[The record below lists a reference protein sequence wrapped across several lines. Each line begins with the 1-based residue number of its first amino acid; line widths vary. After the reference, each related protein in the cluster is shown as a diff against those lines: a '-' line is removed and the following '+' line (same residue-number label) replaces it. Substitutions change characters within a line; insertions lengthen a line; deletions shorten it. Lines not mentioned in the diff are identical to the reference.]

1 MIRAYWRTRTSPAQ
15 TGILSAP
22 RSVEATARSRRS
34 LRSGSR
40 DTDAARTAWAHEG
53 AIPSPTWSARE
64 RTSVSTRALWTPVAF
79 GTEVRA
85 APVSSLPEAPRSRW
99 SRLSGSGLSRENQAV
114 TGHPVARLARSRVG
128 SATALT
134 TVGPPAAS
142 ANASSRAAMRSFDR
156 VGGLP
161 LPVASCSRWAAD
173 LTSASS
179 RERVTFF
186 AATRWAIIAR
196 SSSMPQPCRALTA
209 STGTPG
215 RPSSSSRR
223 RTSSTIDARRSSG
236 TVSMWLSTTSITSR
250 WPASGLRNRSWIA
263 ASAYFC
269 GSSTH
274 TSMSASCTSRSTSRW
289 WDTSVESWSGRS
301 SSTTPRISTSS
312 SALDSIESRVP
323 WWRAGMPSHSSS
335 SSAPSLPHTHAVA
348 HEVVG
353 RRTPTAESSSPA
365 SALKVDDFPE
375 PVAPAR
381 ATTVWSA
388 DSLSRPAA
396 RAATVVASSTI
407 VSSTRPRAAIAALS
421 RPSTRAPM
429 SELLVTSFL
438 APSSNDVMTPSPD
451 WVDCFTPTL
460 GGGVAALRHPGGSAR
475 RVAQVVDL
483 AGRGSQPVRHLGR
496 DLEAVE
502 QVGVAAPLGVE
513 QVADGR
519 LQLATR
525 PIGEG
530 PDGLVAE
537 DGLEQLLAQQRR
549 SARDTGLGTGDPR
562 RVREDH
568 HHERDGQAVDAEGQ
582 EARSGPLVGALG
594 AHHVEHVGL
603 PVPHRPLGPAPE
615 VPRGPPEVLTRVA
628 QQDLAGRGAAP
639 RGLGALRGRLG
650 VLEDERLEARLDRD
664 GDPLGLLRLAL
675 DRVDDAVAEPADARL
690 QRLEQLAGAD

>member
-114 TGHPVARLARSRVG
+114 TGHPVARLAHSRVE
-128 SATALT
+128 SSTALT
-134 TVGPPAAS
+134 TVGTPAAS

-269 GSSTH
+269 GSSPH

-312 SALDSIESRVP
+312 SALDSIESRVT
-323 WWRAGMPSHSSS
+323 WWRAGM
-335 SSAPSLPHTHAVA
+335 
-348 HEVVG
+348 
-353 RRTPTAESSSPA
+353 
-365 SALKVDDFPE
+365 
-375 PVAPAR
+375 
-381 ATTVWSA
+381 
-388 DSLSRPAA
+388 
-396 RAATVVASSTI
+396 VVASSTI
-407 VSSTRPRAAIAALS
+407 GSSTRPRAAIAALS

-438 APSSNDVMTPSPD
+438 APSRNYVMTPSPD